1 MMTTT
6 MNLPRLGRTS
16 LQRPHTVYSRPVILS
31 ATATC
36 AQNPFPHSDIAKA
49 KDVNE
54 RRRIANRNNSR
65 LKRARTYESEQM
77 GGGMGIKWQSIVRRA
92 TRCYCWSCTI
102 IFSLFKPTLWVAT
115 NGFLQLWWCF
125 LPSPMGQK
133 WQKV

>member
-77 GGGMGIKWQSIVRRA
+77 GGGDGDKMAVHRTSRYPLLLLVV
-92 TRCYCWSCTI
+92 YNY
-102 IFSLFKPTLWVAT
+102 FFFV
-115 NGFLQLWWCF
+115 
-125 LPSPMGQK
+125 
-133 WQKV
+133 